1 MVWIF
6 SRGCWCDCSGQLI
19 PTRKIIDLFL
29 RIEFERRLRHDFIQA
44 HVAVLPLG
52 SAVACGLLVKRILF
66 LFPEDITD
74 GALMHLAGAKERL
87 TNILGVVVDFHE
99 GVVAVVRTLHIV
111 VDIEKVVVL
120 LADAAALLEH
130 RFFNRE

>member
-1 MVWIF
+1 
-6 SRGCWCDCSGQLI
+6 
-19 PTRKIIDLFL
+19 
-29 RIEFERRLRHDFIQA
+29 
-44 HVAVLPLG
+44 
-52 SAVACGLLVKRILF
+52 
-66 LFPEDITD
+66 
-74 GALMHLAGAKERL
+74 MHLAGAKERL